1 MISVTCSHMLLQA
14 PPRLKRLFYHPHFSS
29 LSQVIRFMLKSIYGY
44 MDLLICDISVLREEN
59 NTIQCILAI
68 FLLSLNKSILI
79 FGLPVPNVKKR

>member
-29 LSQVIRFMLKSIYGY
+29 LSQVIGFMLKSIYAYGY
-44 MDLLICDISVLREEN
+44 MDIWIYDVSALWEEN

-68 FLLSLNKSILI
+68 FYS
-79 FGLPVPNVKKR
+79 V